1 MSSGGSNIL
10 LLCSGGRSRVSGLI
24 TEAEEGELRYDMV
37 EEKINETGSKIKEQ
51 LQSEMKVWGKRTT
64 RF

>member
-51 LQSEMKVWGKRTT
+51 L
-64 RF
+64 